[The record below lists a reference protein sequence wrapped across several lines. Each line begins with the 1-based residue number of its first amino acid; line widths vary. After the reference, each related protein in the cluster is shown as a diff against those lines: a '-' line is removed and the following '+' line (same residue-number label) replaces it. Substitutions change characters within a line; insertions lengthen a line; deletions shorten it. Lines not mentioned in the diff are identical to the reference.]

1 MKITL
6 EDTKKYL
13 RISHNI
19 DDDYILDLI
28 ELSKNFIEHQTGVT
42 YKEPDNIYEMCI
54 LQCVSHF
61 YDNRSPISEKAV
73 TQIPFTLDC
82 LIKDIGMRGQNNA

>member
-13 RISHNI
+13 RISHDI
-19 DDDYILDLI
+19 DNAYIEDLI
-28 ELSKNFIEHQTGVT
+28 DLAKKFIYHQTGILYT
-42 YKEPDNIYEMCI
+42 ENDSIYEMCI

-61 YDNRSPISEKAV
+61 YDNRSPITEKALV
-73 TQIPFTLDC
+73 SVPYTLDM
-82 LIKDIGMRGQNNA
+82 LIKDIGMRKENA